1 MSELKVTLI
10 GALLIAVGPV
20 SLSLYTPALPE
31 LVAYFGTTE
40 VLVQL
45 SVTTY
50 FLGFALAQLICGPL
64 SDGLGR
70 RPVIIGFMAVYIS
83 ACVAIL
89 LSHSITLLLAA
100 RTLQGIG
107 AAVGLAIARAI
118 VRDVYSDAR
127 AFKIMNLMGVFIA
140 LAPAIAPTIGGL
152 TLMAGPWQI
161 LFALMA
167 LMGVAVILVT
177 VFSLRETVV
186 RDVSRIR
193 PKALLQSYR
202 ILLTAPYFMLASLV
216 VACSLGSI
224 YALATLLP
232 FILMNQVGLS
242 PVSFG
247 MSQILQAGSFVL
259 GAITVQNLLPRVN
272 ANALVPFGLMLLMGS
287 SITLMSLLL
296 KTAPTFLNVMLPIA
310 VFSYGVAFILPS
322 MLTNSL
328 LPYPHR
334 AGAASALTAFLQMA
348 MGLCISGLASL
359 FSNPTFGLAL
369 LFPTMATIATT
380 CWLAWR
386 RLPVPAS

>member
-31 LVAYFGTTE
+31 LVAYFDTTE

-70 RPVIIGFMAVYIS
+70 RPVIIGFMLIYIT

-100 RTLQGIG
+100 RALQGIG

-152 TLMAGPWQI
+152 TLMIGPWHV
-161 LFALMA
+161 LFV
-167 LMGVAVILVT
+167 LMGLMGLSVILVT
-177 VFSLRETVV
+177 TFSLRETIT
-186 RDVSRIR
+186 RDISRIR
-193 PKALLQSYR
+193 PQALLQSYR
-202 ILLTAPYFMLASLV
+202 ILLSAPYFMLASLV

-242 PVSFG
+242 PVTFG

-259 GAITVQNLLPRVN
+259 GAMTVQNLLPRIN
-272 ANALVPFGLMLLMGS
+272 ANALVPFGLTLLMGS
-287 SITLMSLLL
+287 SLTLMGLLL
-296 KTAPTFLNVMLPIA
+296 SAPPTFLRVMLPIA

-328 LPYPHR
+328 LPFPSR
-334 AGAASALTAFLQMA
+334 AGAASALTAFLQMT
-348 MGLCISGLASL
+348 MGLCISGVASL
-359 FSNPTFGLAL
+359 FSNPSLGLAL
-369 LFPTMATIATT
+369 LFPTMASIATG
-380 CWLAWR
+380 CWFVWR
-386 RLPVPAS
+386 KLPIPA